1 MAQSGQPAAVKETA
15 VATRPNT
22 TEVVLR
28 SEMPASAAEVFAWH
42 ERPGALQRLI
52 PPWMPARVL
61 SSQGG
66 IRDGAKVTLLVP
78 LGPMSMRWDVEH
90 VGYKQGVEFR
100 DVQRSGPFDSWEH
113 VHRVEPID
121 ANRCVLEDRITFRLP
136 LAPLGPLVAG
146 VFTRDRIERMLKWRH
161 ALTHADIARH
171 RAFKARG
178 THRIA
183 ITGATGFIGDAL
195 VPFLKG
201 GGHEVITIG
210 RGPSSDERWDPS
222 RNAIDAEGLGGVN
235 VVIHLA
241 GAPIAERWTDEQKRE
256 IRESRVRGTR
266 LIAET
271 CAAME
276 PRPDVLICASAIGI
290 YGSRGDEW
298 LDESSATG
306 DDFLSDIGRE
316 WEAAAEPARAAG
328 IRVVHLRTGI
338 VLSPGG
344 GALAKMIT
352 PFLLGA
358 GGRLGSGAQ
367 WMSWISREDLV
378 GAMHFA
384 MQTPSVHGPV
394 NLTSPEPVTNAT
406 FATTLGRVLH
416 RPSFAAVP
424 AFALRAVFG
433 EMAEAT
439 ILASQRVRPAK
450 LTEAGF
456 EFLHPTLS
464 SALRFELG
472 LL

>member
-1 MAQSGQPAAVKETA
+1 MAQSGQPAAVTA
-15 VATRPNT
+15 VSRTPNT

-28 SEMPASAAEVFAWH
+28 SELPASAAEVLAWH

-66 IRDGAKVTLLVP
+66 IRDGATVTLLVP

-90 VGYKQGVEFR
+90 V
-100 DVQRSGPFDSWEH
+100 
-113 VHRVEPID
+113 HRVEPIGPD
-121 ANRCVLEDRITFRLP
+121 RCVLEDRIIFRLP

-146 VFTRDRIERMLKWRH
+146 DFARDRIERMLQWRH
-161 ALTHADIARH
+161 ALTRADLQRH
-171 RAFKARG
+171 GAFAKHGA
-178 THRIA
+178 HRIA

-201 GGHEVITIG
+201 GGHEVITVG
-210 RGPSSDERWDPS
+210 RGTSSDVRWDPS
-222 RNAIDAEGLGGVN
+222 RDAIDAEGLAGVN

-241 GAPIAERWTDEQKRE
+241 GAPIAERWTDEHKRE
-256 IRESRVRGTR
+256 LRESRVKGTR
-266 LIAET
+266 LIAES
-271 CAAME
+271 CAAMD
-276 PRPDVLICASAIGI
+276 PRPDLLICASAIGI

-298 LDESSATG
+298 LDDSSASG

-352 PFLLGA
+352 PFMLGA
-358 GGRLGSGAQ
+358 GGRLGSGRQ

-378 GAMHFA
+378 GAIHFA
-384 MQTPSVHGPV
+384 MQTPSLHGPV
-394 NLTSPEPVTNAT
+394 NLTAPEPVTNST
-406 FATTLGRVLH
+406 FASTLGRVLH

-424 AFALRAVFG
+424 AFALKAVFG

-450 LTEAGF
+450 LTAAGF
-456 EFLHPTLS
+456 QFLHPTLS